1 MLWKDHRHRQSLR
14 NRVRFLHCDNVLLI
28 IVIDAFQVIENL
40 EEQFVENNIT
50 LITSEV
56 FNYDP
61 TSQIE
66 NLKVSLNRSMQ

>member
-1 MLWKDHRHRQSLR
+1 MTRDRILESL
-14 NRVRFLHCDNVLLI
+14 FDDKVLLI
-28 IVIDAFQVIENL
+28 IFMGTFQVIENL

-66 NLKVSLNRSMQ
+66 NLKVTLI